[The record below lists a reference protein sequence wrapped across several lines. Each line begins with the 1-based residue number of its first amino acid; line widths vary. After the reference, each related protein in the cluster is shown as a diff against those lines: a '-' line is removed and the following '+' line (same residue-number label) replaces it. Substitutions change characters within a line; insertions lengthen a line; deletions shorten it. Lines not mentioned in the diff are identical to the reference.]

1 MAAART
7 TSLPSALATQT
18 SGAAMF
24 APSRSSVLCGRLCRR
39 ATQTA
44 RSPAHQVHCS
54 VSRVR
59 GWPDQLDRL
68 NLLGLRALGAA
79 ASGELDPLVLLEA
92 AVALCLDGGVVHE
105 DVGGAVV
112 RLDKTEAL
120 VGVEPLHGAL
130 SHLFSPADDLRETRV
145 CIPGRCDRPS
155 RKIWPEPVPGR
166 RCQNS
171 QALCHVHELRLQP
184 IPLNTADR
192 ADGPLG

>member
-18 SGAAMF
+18 SGAAMV
-24 APSRSSVLCGRLCRR
+24 APSRSAVSCGRLYAGLR
-39 ATQTA
+39 TQ

-68 NLLGLRALGAA
+68 NLLGLRTLGAA

-112 RLDKTEAL
+112 RLEKTKAL

-130 SHLFSPADDLRETRV
+130 SHLFLLLTIFGKHVRGSRAAATAQLVNAWPKPAQGAAVR
-145 CIPGRCDRPS
+145 I
-155 RKIWPEPVPGR
+155 
-166 RCQNS
+166 
-171 QALCHVHELRLQP
+171 
-184 IPLNTADR
+184 
-192 ADGPLG
+192 